1 MTQRWKNRPD
11 GSNWGEFGPDDQKGR
26 LNLLTPERVVRSV
39 REVKTGE
46 RFCLSLPLDYPGG
59 RLLNPRRFPPRLFA
73 TQRGGLANF
82 NLPLHISDPRLT
94 DVVCDDAALICL
106 QYSTQWDSL
115 CHVGGWFDADGDGK
129 PEVVYYN
136 GWRGDEHI
144 VSPKEKTEADEF
156 TKFEGSNAKA
166 LGIENMAEACVQGRG
181 VLVDLEQRHGRD
193 RVLVGYDELMRILE
207 EDNIEIEEGDMACFH
222 TGFAQG
228 LMDMNKNPNEHD
240 LHNTFACLDGRD
252 EKLQDWIRDSGIS
265 VIIADNYGIED
276 VSSPLPTGTNP
287 IAMLPLHEL
296 CIFKLG
302 IHIGEMFYLT
312 PLRDWLRKNKR
323 NRFLLT
329 APPLRLPG
337 AVGSP
342 PSPIAT
348 V

>member
-1 MTQRWKNRPD
+1 MARRWVSRPE
-11 GSNWGEFGPDDQKGR
+11 GSNWGEFGPDDQRGR
-26 LNLLTPERVVRSV
+26 LNLLTAERVLNAV
-39 REVKTGE
+39 REVETGE

-82 NLPLHISDPRLT
+82 NLPLHITDPRLT

-115 CHVGGWFDADGDGK
+115 CHVGGWFDADGDGE
-129 PEVVYYN
+129 PEIVYYN
-136 GWRGDEHI
+136 GWRGGDH
-144 VSPKEKTEADEF
+144 VVGPQTDRPGDEF
-156 TKFEGSNAKA
+156 TRFEGSQARA

-181 VLVDLEQRHGRD
+181 VLVDLERRYGRA
-193 RVLVGYDELMRILE
+193 RVQVGYEELMRIME
-207 EDNIEIEEGDMACFH
+207 EDGIEVEEGDMVCFH

-228 LMDMNKNPNEHD
+228 LLDMGRNPDEHS
-240 LHNTFACLDGRD
+240 LHTTFACLDGRD
-252 EKLQDWIRDSGIS
+252 ARLHDWIRDSGVAV
-265 VIIADNYGIED
+265 VIGDNYGIED
-276 VSSPLPTGTNP
+276 TSVPLPPGDAP
-287 IAMLPLHEL
+287 LAMLPLHEL

-312 PLRDWLRKNKR
+312 GLRDRLAELGRY
-323 NRFLLT
+323 RFLLT

-342 PSPIAT
+342 PAPIAT
-348 V
+348 L

>member
-26 LNLLTPERVVRSV
+26 LNLLTPERVVRAV
-39 REVKTGE
+39 REVETGE

-144 VSPKEKTEADEF
+144 VSPKEKIEADERGRR
-156 TKFEGSNAKA
+156 TNA
-166 LGIENMAEACVQGRG
+166 
-181 VLVDLEQRHGRD
+181 
-193 RVLVGYDELMRILE
+193 
-207 EDNIEIEEGDMACFH
+207 
-222 TGFAQG
+222 
-228 LMDMNKNPNEHD
+228 
-240 LHNTFACLDGRD
+240 
-252 EKLQDWIRDSGIS
+252 
-265 VIIADNYGIED
+265 
-276 VSSPLPTGTNP
+276 
-287 IAMLPLHEL
+287 
-296 CIFKLG
+296 
-302 IHIGEMFYLT
+302 
-312 PLRDWLRKNKR
+312 
-323 NRFLLT
+323 
-329 APPLRLPG
+329 
-337 AVGSP
+337 
-342 PSPIAT
+342 
-348 V
+348 

>member
-1 MTQRWKNRPD
+1 MAQRWINRPD
-11 GSNWGEFGPDDQKGR
+11 GSNWGDFGTNDQQGR
-26 LNLLTPERVVRSV
+26 LNLLTPERVLRAIK
-39 REVKTGE
+39 EVKTGD

-59 RLLNPRRFPPRLFA
+59 RILNPRRFPPRLFT

-129 PEVVYYN
+129 PEIVYYN
-136 GWRGDEHI
+136 GWRGGEHI
-144 VSPKEKTEADEF
+144 VGPDENNNGDEF
-156 TKFEGSNAKA
+156 TKFEGCNAKA

-181 VLVDLEQRHGRD
+181 VLIDLEKHHGRN
-193 RVLVGYDELMRILE
+193 RVLVGFDELMEIMQ
-207 EDNIEIEEGDMACFH
+207 EDNIEVEEGDMVCFH
-222 TGFAQG
+222 TGFSQG
-228 LMDMNKNPNEHD
+228 LIDMAKRPNEEA
-240 LHNTFACLDGRD
+240 LHNTYACLDGRD
-252 EKLQDWIRDSGIS
+252 KKLHDWIRDSGIA
-265 VIIADNYGIED
+265 VMIADNYGIED
-276 VSSPLPTGTNP
+276 VGTPLPSGNDP

-312 PLRDWLRKNKR
+312 QLRDWLRHQKR
-323 NRFLLT
+323 YRFLLT

>member
-1 MTQRWKNRPD
+1 MTRRWINRPE

-26 LNLLTPERVVRSV
+26 LNLLTAERVLNAV
-39 REVKTGE
+39 REVETGE

-59 RLLNPRRFPPRLFA
+59 RLLNPRRFPTRLFN

-82 NLPLHISDPRLT
+82 NLPLHITDPRLT

-115 CHVGGWFDADGDGK
+115 CHVGGYFDADGDGK
-129 PEVVYYN
+129 PEIVYYN
-136 GWRGDEHI
+136 GWRGGEHI
-144 VSPKEKTEADEF
+144 VGPDTNRDGDEF
-156 TKFEGSNAKA
+156 TRFEGSRARA

-181 VLVDLEQRHGRD
+181 VLIDLERRHGRN
-193 RVLVGYDELMRILE
+193 RVQVGHDELMQIMA
-207 EDNIEIEEGDMACFH
+207 EDGIVVEEGDMVCFH

-228 LMDMNKNPNEHD
+228 LLDMKRNPDEHS
-240 LHNTFACLDGRD
+240 LHTICACLDGRD
-252 EKLQDWIRDSGIS
+252 PKLHDWIRESG
-265 VIIADNYGIED
+265 VAVMIADNYGIED
-276 VSSPLPTGTNP
+276 VAVPLPPGDQP
-287 IAMLPLHEL
+287 LAMLPLHEL

-312 PLRDWLRKNKR
+312 GLRDRLAELGRY
-323 NRFLLT
+323 RFLLT

-342 PSPIAT
+342 PAPIAT

>member
-26 LNLLTPERVVRSV
+26 LNLLTPQRVVRAV
-39 REVKTGE
+39 KEVETGE

-73 TQRGGLANF
+73 TERGGLANF

-94 DVVCDDAALICL
+94 DVVCDDSALICL

-136 GWRGDEHI
+136 GWRGNEHI
-144 VSPKEKTEADEF
+144 ISPKEKTEADEF

-181 VLVDLEQRHGRD
+181 VLIDLEKRHGRK
-193 RVLVGYDELMRILE
+193 RVLVGYEELMKILK
-207 EDNIEIEEGDMACFH
+207 EDNIKIEEGDMACFH

-228 LMDMNKNPNEHD
+228 LIDMNKNPNEHD
-240 LHNTFACLDGRD
+240 LHHTFACLDGRD
-252 EKLQDWIRDSGIS
+252 EKLHNWIRDIGIS

-276 VSSPLPTGTNP
+276 VGTPLPKGTDP

-312 PLRDWLRKNKR
+312 PLRNWLRDNNR

-329 APPLRLPG
+329 APPLRLTG

-342 PSPIAT
+342 PSPNAT

>member
-1 MTQRWKNRPD
+1 M
-11 GSNWGEFGPDDQKGR
+11 
-26 LNLLTPERVVRSV
+26 
-39 REVKTGE
+39 
-46 RFCLSLPLDYPGG
+46 
-59 RLLNPRRFPPRLFA
+59 
-73 TQRGGLANF
+73 
-82 NLPLHISDPRLT
+82 
-94 DVVCDDAALICL
+94 
-106 QYSTQWDSL
+106 
-115 CHVGGWFDADGDGK
+115 GGWFDADGDGK

-136 GWRGDEHI
+136 GWRADEHI
-144 VSPKEKTEADEF
+144 VSPQEKIEADEF

-193 RVLVGYDELMRILE
+193 RALVGYDELMRILE

-228 LMDMNKNPNEHD
+228 LMDMKKNPNEHD

>member
-1 MTQRWKNRPD
+1 MAGRWVNRPE
-11 GSNWGEFGPDDQKGR
+11 GSNWGEFGPDDQQGR
-26 LNLLTPERVVRSV
+26 LNLLTSDRVVRAV
-39 REVKTGE
+39 QEVKTGD

-59 RLLNPRRFPPRLFA
+59 RLLNPRRFPPRLFT

-115 CHVGGWFDADGDGK
+115 CHVGGWFDADGDGQ

-136 GWRGDEHI
+136 GWRGGEHI
-144 VSPKEKTEADEF
+144 VGPADNQAGDEF
-156 TKFEGSNAKA
+156 TRFEGSNAKA

-181 VLVDLEQRHGRD
+181 VLIDLERRHGKN
-193 RVLVGYDELMRILE
+193 RVQVGYDELAGIMK
-207 EDNIEIEEGDMACFH
+207 EDGIEVEEGDMVCIH

-228 LMDMNKNPNEHD
+228 LMDAGKNPTEHD
-240 LHNTFACLDGRD
+240 LHNTYACLDGRD
-252 EKLQDWIRDSGIS
+252 AKLHDWIRDTG
-265 VIIADNYGIED
+265 VAVMIADNYGIED
-276 VSSPLPTGTNP
+276 TAVPLPPGNSP
-287 IAMLPLHEL
+287 IPMLPLHEL

-312 PLRDWLRKNKR
+312 ALRDWLREHGR
-323 NRFLLT
+323 YRFFLT